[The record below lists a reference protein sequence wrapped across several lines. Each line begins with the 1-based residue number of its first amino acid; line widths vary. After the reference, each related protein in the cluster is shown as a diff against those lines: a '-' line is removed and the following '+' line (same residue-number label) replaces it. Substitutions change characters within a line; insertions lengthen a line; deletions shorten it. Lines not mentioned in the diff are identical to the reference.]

1 MKKILIL
8 AAALLTLVACHRD
21 PHFIS
26 DKDYRNEVHA
36 DFEARMADFPML
48 QVQLDTLSRM
58 EREAMEFL
66 YAYMPLS
73 DLADYEPSFYLQQ
86 VRYAFKAREEMPW
99 GKAVPEDVFRH
110 FVLVYRVNNENLDTA
125 RMVFYRE
132 LKERVKGM
140 TIEEAALEVNHWC
153 HEHVAYRASDSR
165 TSAPLATMRTSLG
178 RCGEESTFTV
188 TALRAVGIPARQCYT
203 PRWAHCDDNH
213 AWVEVWVGNTTEG
226 SEPRNKKYGKWNT
239 TEGSE
244 PCNKKCCGEWKFLG
258 ACEPDPRLNMGWFS
272 VPSTRCMMVH
282 TKAFGKYKGDE
293 EVVKRTGLYSELNL
307 LSHYA
312 PTRRVIVTVQDEN
325 GFPVKAQVKFKLYNY
340 AEYYTLADMATDV
353 NGKASLTT
361 GLGDL
366 LIWASDGDR
375 YAFEKIDVRQDST
388 LMLILGTRTSSSAK
402 TTQLEKQDVRQDST
416 MTIVLNSQSE
426 RKEQKEGS
434 DNSFGSDCEKIVL
447 FEMVPPV
454 AGEPKVVATEEE
466 TAANAKRLAYEDS
479 LRNAYTATFP
489 TKEYLQQLEG
499 LQYID
504 QVRLWELIH
513 KSEGNYQT
521 IIDFIAKHGWHEEEF
536 DDVYDYLKS
545 FSDKDLRDITSEVL
559 ESHFSYYDWVNGEP
573 YSRDMY
579 KKGILPA
586 RISNEMVRPY
596 REELSC
602 FKGMT
607 AEEIR
612 QWTLD
617 SVVVDDSS
625 NYYNCPIS
633 PVGVYKLRRADS
645 HSRDI
650 FFVAACRAAGIPA
663 YLDNATNTIY
673 AADGSK
679 TVFRKVDFDDDNN
692 AVDVNKK
699 QAKLTLT
706 YHGKEPAKPVY
717 WPHFTLAKLE
727 NGDLRTFDF
736 EDDPRM
742 ASFPATIEL
751 EPGTYCL
758 STGNRYPDGAVR
770 SRLEFFEVKSGEKV
784 TKDIVILPLGPR
796 TSSSANIDPNL
807 ELFDGIALWDYAGDA
822 GMLYINLGDYS
833 EPSKH
838 LIVELKGLQKE
849 MKAWGGMTFMVGP
862 TTIGMPSWG
871 LVNTDFAYQ
880 KGLLEQ
886 RICEATKCGTNIQYP
901 LVALIDKEGYIRYHS
916 TGYKIGVIE
925 QVLKAWERG
934 RPRPQNR

>member
-1 MKKILIL
+1 MKKIIL
-8 AAALLTLVACHRD
+8 AVAAVVLLAACGRD
-21 PHFIS
+21 PHFIT
-26 DKDYRNEVHA
+26 DRDYRNTVHA
-36 DFEARMADFPML
+36 DFEARMAQFPML
-48 QVQLDTLSRM
+48 GVQLDTLSRA

-73 DLADYEPSFYLQQ
+73 DLADYEPAFYLDQ
-86 VRYAFKAREEMPW
+86 VRYAFRAREEMPW
-99 GKAVPEDVFRH
+99 GKDAPEDVFRH

-132 LKERVKGM
+132 LKDRVKGM

-165 TSAPLATMRTSLG
+165 TSSPLATMRTSLG

-188 TALRAVGIPARQCYT
+188 TAMRAVGIPARQCYT

-213 AWVEVWVGNTTEG
+213 AWVEVYVN
-226 SEPRNKKYGKWNT
+226 
-239 TEGSE
+239 
-244 PCNKKCCGEWKFLG
+244 GEWKFLG

-282 TKAFGKYKGDE
+282 SKAFGKYKGDE
-293 EVVKRTGLYSELNL
+293 EVVKRTSLYSELNL

-312 PTRRVIVTVQDEN
+312 PTRRVTVTVQDEE
-325 GFPVKAQVKFKLYNY
+325 GKPLPGAKVKFKLYNY
-340 AEYYTLADMATDV
+340 AEYYTLSTQTTDAE
-353 NGKASLTT
+353 GKASLTT

-366 LIWASDGDR
+366 LIWVTDGDSYR
-375 YAFEKIDVRQDST
+375 FIKMDVRKDSVAT
-388 LMLILGTRTSSSAK
+388 VKI
-402 TTQLEKQDVRQDST
+402 EKDVIVRQYREGQGC
-416 MTIVLNSQSE
+416 IVE
-426 RKEQKEGS
+426 E
-434 DNSFGSDCEKIVL
+434 DDWV

-466 TAANAKRLAYEDS
+466 TAANARRLAYEDS
-479 LRNAYTATFP
+479 VRNAYTATFP
-489 TKEYLQQLEG
+489 TRGKINWHYDDCAWDF
-499 LQYID
+499 I
-504 QVRLWELIH
+504 R
-513 KSEGNYQT
+513 KSEGNYKEIMKFLNMHFPFEDEGPDCWPYEPT
-521 IIDFIAKHGWHEEEF
+521 HL
-536 DDVYDYLKS
+536 YNYLGT
-545 FSDKDLRDITSEVL
+545 FSDKDLRDITCDVLAAHWSEC
-559 ESHFSYYDWVNGEP
+559 VNGEVCV
-573 YSRDMY
+573 
-579 KKGILPA
+579 KGLMPA

-596 REELSC
+596 REELAC

-607 AEEIR
+607 ADSIR
-612 QWTLD
+612 RWVVD
-617 SVVVDDSS
+617 NIVVDDTS

-650 FFVAACRAAGIPA
+650 FFVAACRAAGVPA
-663 YLDNATNTIY
+663 YLDNATNIIY
-673 AADGSK
+673 CWDGTDWKKSDWSDESDK
-679 TVFRKVDFDDDNN
+679 SEKSDN
-692 AVDVNKK
+692 AI
-699 QAKLTLT
+699 LTLT

-770 SRLEFFEVKSGEKV
+770 SRLEFFEVKAGEKV
-784 TKDIVILPLGPR
+784 TKEIVILPLLAR
-796 TSSSANIDPNL
+796 TDELAMLDKNL
-807 ELFDGIALWDYAGDA
+807 ELFDGIELWDYAGNE
-822 GMLYINLGDYS
+822 GMLYVNLGEYS

-838 LIVELKGLQKE
+838 LVVELRQLQKE
-849 MKAWGGMTFMVGP
+849 MKQWGGMTLMVGP
-862 TTIGMPSWG
+862 ATIGMPQWG

-886 RICEATKCGTNIQYP
+886 RICEAAKLGKVEYP
-901 LVALIDKEGYIRYHS
+901 LVALIDKDGHILYHS

-925 QVLKAWERG
+925 QVLKAVK
-934 RPRPQNR
+934 

>member
-1 MKKILIL
+1 MKKIIPLLMGLVLL
-8 AAALLTLVACHRD
+8 ASCHRD
-21 PHFIS
+21 PHFIT
-26 DKDYRNEVHA
+26 DKDYRAEVHE
-36 DFEARMADFPML
+36 DFEGRMAEFPML
-48 QVQLDTLSRM
+48 DVRLDTLSAM

-86 VRYAFKAREEMPW
+86 VRYAFKVREEMPW
-99 GKAVPEDVFRH
+99 GKTIPEDVFRH

-132 LKERVKGM
+132 LKDRVQGM

-188 TALRAVGIPARQCYT
+188 TAMRAVGIPARQCYT

-213 AWVEVWVGNTTEG
+213 AWVEVYVD
-226 SEPRNKKYGKWNT
+226 
-239 TEGSE
+239 
-244 PCNKKCCGEWKFLG
+244 GEWKFLG

-293 EVVKRTGLYSELNL
+293 EVVKRTGMYSELNL

-312 PTRRVIVTVQDEN
+312 PTRRVTITVQDES
-325 GFPVKAQVKFKLYNY
+325 GAPLGGAQVKFKLYNY
-340 AEYYTLADMATDV
+340 AEYYTLATMTTDA
-353 NGKASLTT
+353 NGQASLTT

-366 LIWASDGDR
+366 LIWVTDGDTYR
-375 YAFEKIDVRQDST
+375 FRKLDVRKDSVAT
-388 LMLILGTRTSSSAK
+388 MT
-402 TTQLEKQDVRQDST
+402 LEKDVIVRQYRED
-416 MTIVLNSQSE
+416 MGCIHDADDWV
-426 RKEQKEGS
+426 
-434 DNSFGSDCEKIVL
+434 

-466 TAANAKRLAYEDS
+466 TAANARRLAYEDS

-489 TKEYLQQLEG
+489 TRGKINWHYDDCAWDF
-499 LQYID
+499 I
-504 QVRLWELIH
+504 R
-513 KSEGNYQT
+513 KSEGNYKEIMKFLNMHFPFEDEGPDCWPYEPT
-521 IIDFIAKHGWHEEEF
+521 HL
-536 DDVYDYLKS
+536 YNYLGT
-545 FSDKDLRDITSEVL
+545 FSDKDLRDITCDVLAAHWSEC
-559 ESHFSYYDWVNGEP
+559 VNGEVCV
-573 YSRDMY
+573 
-579 KKGILPA
+579 KGLMPA

-596 REELSC
+596 REELAC

-607 AEEIR
+607 AEEIM
-612 QWTLD
+612 QWVMD
-617 SVVVDDSS
+617 SITIDDSS

-633 PVGVYKLRRADS
+633 PVGVYKLRRADR

-650 FFVAACRAAGIPA
+650 FFVAACRAAGVPA
-663 YLDNATNTIY
+663 YLDNATNILHTWNGKSWQTTSFFSMTSSSSS
-673 AADGSK
+673 A
-679 TVFRKVDFDDDNN
+679 R
-692 AVDVNKK
+692 
-699 QAKLTLT
+699 LTLT

-770 SRLEFFEVKSGEKV
+770 SRMEFFEVKSGEKV
-784 TKDIVILPLGPR
+784 TKEIVILPLLAHTDELG
-796 TSSSANIDPNL
+796 ALDKNL
-807 ELFDGIALWDYAGDA
+807 ELFDGIELWDYAGDA
-822 GMLYINLGDYS
+822 GMLYVNLGDYS

-838 LIVELKGLQKE
+838 LVVELKQLQKE

-862 TTIGMPSWG
+862 AKLNMTEWH
-871 LVNTDFAYQ
+871 LVNTDITYN

-886 RICEATKCGTNIQYP
+886 RILEATKSGANIQYP
-901 LVALIDKEGYIRYHS
+901 LVALIDKDGQIRYHS

-925 QVLKAWERG
+925 QVLKAAK
-934 RPRPQNR
+934 

>member
-1 MKKILIL
+1 MKKILL
-8 AAALLTLVACHRD
+8 VVAAVLMFVSCQRD
-21 PHFIS
+21 PHFIT
-26 DKDYRNEVHA
+26 DKDYRAEVHN
-36 DFEARMADFPML
+36 DFEVRNSEFRML
-48 QVQLDTLSRM
+48 NLRLDTLCRA

-99 GKAVPEDVFRH
+99 GKDVPEDVFRH

-132 LKERVKGM
+132 LKERVKDM
-140 TIEEAALEVNHWC
+140 TMEEAALEVNHWC

-165 TSAPLATMRTSLG
+165 TSAPLATMKTSLG
-178 RCGEESTFTV
+178 RCGEESTFAV

-213 AWVEVWVGNTTEG
+213 AWVEVYVD
-226 SEPRNKKYGKWNT
+226 
-239 TEGSE
+239 
-244 PCNKKCCGEWKFLG
+244 GEWKFLG

-312 PTRRVIVTVQDEN
+312 PTRRVTVTVVDANDQPME
-325 GFPVKAQVKFKLYNY
+325 GAHVKFKLYNY
-340 AEYYTLADMATDV
+340 AEYYPLADMTTDKA
-353 NGKASLTT
+353 GKASLTT

-366 LIWASDGDR
+366 MIWATDGETYIFR
-375 YAFEKIDVRQDST
+375 KIDVRKDSVAT
-388 LMLILGTRTSSSAK
+388 VK
-402 TTQLEKQDVRQDST
+402 LEKGVIRRQYREDWISCF
-416 MTIVLNSQSE
+416 E
-426 RKEQKEGS
+426 PE
-434 DNSFGSDCEKIVL
+434 DWW
-447 FEMVPPV
+447 FEMVPPA

-489 TKEYLQQLEG
+489 TKENYKQLMKSNPNLTDE
-499 LQYID
+499 QA
-504 QVRLWELIH
+504 WEIIH
-513 KSEGNYQT
+513 KSEGNYAE
-521 IIDFIAKHGWHEEEF
+521 IINFLNNHSDSVILWKFPEVHGIDGRLVEKASYHPMR
-536 DDVYDYLKS
+536 YDYLLTY
-545 FSDKDLRDITSEVL
+545 SDKDMRDITAEVL
-559 ESHFSYYDWVNGEP
+559 DAHFVGGPWWSTHKKSDI
-573 YSRDMY
+573 
-579 KKGILPA
+579 KGILPA

-602 FKGMT
+602 FKGKS

-612 QWTLD
+612 RWVMD
-617 SVVVDDSS
+617 SITIDDSS

-650 FFVAACRAAGIPA
+650 FFVAACRAAEVPA
-663 YLDNATNTIY
+663 YLDNATNRIY
-673 AADGSK
+673 VWENASWVAKDFKGLNGSK
-679 TVFRKVDFDDDNN
+679 DLK
-692 AVDVNKK
+692 A
-699 QAKLTLT
+699 AKLTLT

-717 WPHFTLAKLE
+717 WTHFTLAKME

-736 EDDPRM
+736 EDDARM
-742 ASFPATIEL
+742 ANFPTTIEL

-784 TKDIVILPLGPR
+784 TKEIVILPLEAKE
-796 TSSSANIDPNL
+796 SNSLNVDKSL
-807 ELFDGIALWDYAGDA
+807 ELFDGIELWDYAGDA
-822 GMLYINLGDYS
+822 GMLYVNLGDYS

-838 LIVELKGLQKE
+838 LVVELKQHQKE
-849 MKAWGGMTFMVGP
+849 MKQWGGMTFMVGP
-862 TTIGMPSWG
+862 SKLNMTDWH
-871 LVNTDFAYQ
+871 LVNTDIAYN
-880 KGLLEQ
+880 KGVLEQ
-886 RICEATKCGTNIQYP
+886 HILKAVHGRGQYP
-901 LVALIDKEGYIRYHS
+901 IVALINKNGHILYYSE
-916 TGYKIGVIE
+916 GYKIGVIE
-925 QVLKAWERG
+925 QVLKAAK
-934 RPRPQNR
+934 

>member
-1 MKKILIL
+1 MKRLFLMAVTAMLLL
-8 AAALLTLVACHRD
+8 ASCQRGQ
-21 PHFIS
+21 HFIT
-26 DKDYRNEVHA
+26 DRAYRSEVHA
-36 DFEARMADFPML
+36 DFEARMAEFPIL
-48 QVQLDTLSRM
+48 EVQLDTLCRA

-73 DLADYEPSFYLQQ
+73 DLADYTPQFFLQQ
-86 VRYAFKAREEMPW
+86 VRYAFKARAEMPW
-99 GKAVPEDVFRH
+99 GKDVSEDVFRH

-125 RMVFYRE
+125 RMVMFRE
-132 LKERVKGM
+132 LKERVQGM

-178 RCGEESTFTV
+178 RCGEESTFAV

-213 AWVEVWVGNTTEG
+213 AWVEVWIGG
-226 SEPRNKKYGKWNT
+226 T

-244 PCNKKCCGEWKFLG
+244 PCDKDCRGEWKFLG

-293 EVVKRTGLYSELNL
+293 EVVRRTDLFSELNL

-312 PTRRVIVTVQDEN
+312 PTRRVTVTVIDEN
-325 GFPVKAQVKFKLYNY
+325 DQPMEGAQVKFKLYNY
-340 AEYYTLADMATDV
+340 AEYYTLSTQTTDAE
-353 NGKASLTT
+353 GKASLTT

-366 LIWASDGDR
+366 LIWATDGEH
-375 YAFEKIDVRQDST
+375 YAFEKLDVRQDST
-388 LMLILGTRTSSSAK
+388 LTLTIPSTLNPQLSIL
-402 TTQLEKQDVRQDST
+402 
-416 MTIVLNSQSE
+416 N
-426 RKEQKEGS
+426 
-434 DNSFGSDCEKIVL
+434 

-454 AGEPKVVATEEE
+454 AGEPKGTATDEE
-466 TAANAKRLAYEDS
+466 TAANARRLAYEDS

-489 TKEYLQQLEG
+489 TYEQWWEMSDYPVSVHPDVAPDKA
-499 LQYID
+499 
-504 QVRLWELIH
+504 WELVK
-513 KSEGNYQT
+513 KSEGNWREIT
-521 IIDFIAKHGWHEEEF
+521 AFIDTCG
-536 DDVYDYLKS
+536 DYRREYYEYMS
-545 FSDKDLRDITSEVL
+545 SYSDKDMRDITAATL
-559 ESHFSYYDWVNGEP
+559 EAHWTEP
-573 YSRDMY
+573 GTY
-579 KKGILPA
+579 KHINLSTYQRGIMPA

-596 REELSC
+596 REELAC

-617 SVVVDDSS
+617 SIAVDDSS
-625 NYYNCPIS
+625 NYYNCPVS

-650 FFVAACRAAGIPA
+650 FFVAACRAAGVPA

-673 AADGSK
+673 CWEGSAWQ
-679 TVFRKVDFDDDNN
+679 NN
-692 AVDVNKK
+692 SFNIETSSTNITSYSN
-699 QAKLTLT
+699 LTLT
-706 YHGKEPAKPVY
+706 YRGKEPAKPVY

-727 NGDLRTFDF
+727 HGDLRTFDF
-736 EDDPRM
+736 ENDPRM
-742 ASFPATIEL
+742 ASFPTTISL

-770 SRLEFFEVKSGEKV
+770 SRLEFFEVKAGERVSKE
-784 TKDIVILPLGPR
+784 IVILPLLAR
-796 TSSSANIDPNL
+796 TDELAVLDKNL
-807 ELFDGIALWDYAGDA
+807 ELFDGIELWDYAGDA
-822 GMLYINLGDYS
+822 GMLYVNLGEYS

-838 LIVELKGLQKE
+838 LIVEMRQLQKE
-849 MKAWGGMTFMVGP
+849 MKQWGGMTFMVGP
-862 TTIGMPSWG
+862 ATIGMPSWG
-871 LVNTDFAYQ
+871 LANTDFAYR

-886 RICEATKCGTNIQYP
+886 RIVEATKIDNVEYP
-901 LVALIDKEGYIRYHS
+901 LVALIDKDGRILYHS
-916 TGYKIGVIE
+916 TGYKIGVVE
-925 QVLKAWERG
+925 QVLKAAR
-934 RPRPQNR
+934 R

>member
-1 MKKILIL
+1 MKKILLL
-8 AAALLTLVACHRD
+8 AAVVLTLAACHRE
-21 PHFIS
+21 PHFIT
-26 DKDYRNEVHA
+26 DKDYRNEVHK
-36 DFEARMADFPML
+36 DFEMRNEELGMRNL
-48 QVQLDTLSRM
+48 CLDTLSCM

-86 VRYAFKAREEMPW
+86 VRYAFKAREEMAW
-99 GKAVPEDVFRH
+99 GKDIPEDVFRH

-132 LKERVKGM
+132 LKERVQGM
-140 TIEEAALEVNHWC
+140 TMEEAALEVNHWC

-165 TSAPLATMRTSLG
+165 TSAPLATMKTSLG

-213 AWVEVWVGNTTEG
+213 AWVEVFVD
-226 SEPRNKKYGKWNT
+226 
-239 TEGSE
+239 
-244 PCNKKCCGEWKFLG
+244 GEWKFLG

-293 EVVKRTGLYSELNL
+293 EVVKRTSLYSELNL

-312 PTRRVIVTVQDEN
+312 PTRRVTVTAVDEN
-325 GFPVKAQVKFKLYNY
+325 DQPMEGAQVKFKLYNY
-340 AEYYTLADMATDV
+340 AEYYTLADVTTDKE
-353 NGKASLTT
+353 GKASLTT

-366 LIWASDGDR
+366 LIWASDGER
-375 YAFEKIDVRQDST
+375 FTFEKLDVRQDST
-388 LMLILGTRTSSSAK
+388 LTLALTHSSVSLTAATSPNLGEELDGRGSNSPSK
-402 TTQLEKQDVRQDST
+402 LEGVA
-416 MTIVLNSQSE
+416 
-426 RKEQKEGS
+426 EGRGRVF
-434 DNSFGSDCEKIVL
+434 NL
-447 FEMVPPV
+447 EMVPPV
-454 AGEPKVVATEEE
+454 AGNPKVVATEEE

-489 TKEYLQQLEG
+489 TKENFKQLMKPNSNLTDE
-499 LQYID
+499 QA
-504 QVRLWELIH
+504 WEIIH
-513 KSEGNYQT
+513 KSEGNYAE
-521 IIDFIAKHGWHEEEF
+521 IIKFLDNHTEENSAIAGETEATCISCSDGFIISWNAF
-536 DDVYDYLKS
+536 YDYLCS
-545 FSDKDLRDITSEVL
+545 FSDKDLRDITAEVL
-559 ESHFSYYDWVNGEP
+559 EAHWVVPPMHPMANEYGP
-573 YSRDMY
+573 YR
-579 KKGILPA
+579 KGGLPA

-596 REELSC
+596 REELAC

-612 QWTLD
+612 QWVMD
-617 SVVVDDSS
+617 SITIDDSS

-650 FFVAACRAAGIPA
+650 FFVAACRAAGVPA
-663 YLDNATNTIY
+663 YLDNATNILYTW
-673 AADGSK
+673 
-679 TVFRKVDFDDDNN
+679 DNSGWHITSFSSMTSSTSS
-692 AVDVNKK
+692 AR
-699 QAKLTLT
+699 LTLT
-706 YHGKEPAKPVY
+706 YGGKEPAKPIY

-742 ASFPATIEL
+742 KWKVESGKWKTDKITL

-770 SRLEFFEVKSGEKV
+770 SRMEFFEVKADEKI
-784 TKDIVILPLGPR
+784 TKEIVILPLLAR
-796 TSSSANIDPNL
+796 TDELGVLDKNL
-807 ELFDGIALWDYAGDA
+807 ELFDGVELWDYAGNS

-838 LIVELKGLQKE
+838 LVVELKQLQKE

-862 TTIGMPSWG
+862 AKLNMTDWQ
-871 LVNTDFAYQ
+871 LVNTDIAYN
-880 KGLLEQ
+880 KGILEQ
-886 RICEATKCGTNIQYP
+886 RILEAVKSGAHVQYP
-901 LVALIDKEGYIRYHS
+901 LVALIDKDGHIRYHS

-925 QVLKAWERG
+925 QVLKAAEKDVKK
-934 RPRPQNR
+934 

>member
-1 MKKILIL
+1 MRKILIL
-8 AAALLTLVACHRD
+8 CTAVLVLAACHCD
-21 PHFIS
+21 PHFIT
-26 DKDYRNEVHA
+26 DKDYRNEVHQ
-36 DFEARMADFPML
+36 DFESRMADFPML
-48 QVQLDTLSRM
+48 QVQLDTLCRA

-73 DLADYEPSFYLQQ
+73 DLADYEPQFYLQQ
-86 VRYAFKAREEMPW
+86 VRYAFKARQEMPW

-132 LKERVKGM
+132 LHDRVKDM

-165 TSAPLATMRTSLG
+165 TSAPLATMKTSLG
-178 RCGEESTFTV
+178 RCGEESTFAV

-213 AWVEVWVGNTTEG
+213 AWVEVFVD
-226 SEPRNKKYGKWNT
+226 
-239 TEGSE
+239 
-244 PCNKKCCGEWKFLG
+244 GEWKFLG
-258 ACEPDPRLNMGWFS
+258 ACEPDPHLNMGWFS

-293 EVVKRTGLYSELNL
+293 EVVRRTNLFSELNL

-312 PTRRVIVTVQDEN
+312 PTRHVTVTVHDES
-325 GFPVKAQVKFKLYNY
+325 GAPLIGAQVKFKLYNY
-340 AEYYTLADMATDV
+340 AEYYTLSTQTTDHE
-353 NGKASLTT
+353 GKASLTT

-366 LIWASDGDR
+366 LIWATDGDR

-388 LMLILGTRTSSSAK
+388 LTLTIHNDFNF
-402 TTQLEKQDVRQDST
+402 QPST
-416 MTIVLNSQSE
+416 FN
-426 RKEQKEGS
+426 
-434 DNSFGSDCEKIVL
+434 
-447 FEMVPPV
+447 FEIVPPV

-489 TKEYLQQLEG
+489 TKDYFQKIDGIQYFNKEQQE
-499 LQYID
+499 Q
-504 QVRLWELIH
+504 LWELVH
-513 KSEGNYQT
+513 RSEGNYEV
-521 IIDFIAKHGWHEEEF
+521 ILNFILTHGWHEEQF
-536 DDVYDYLKS
+536 GSVYDYLTS
-545 FSDKDLRDITSEVL
+545 FSDKDLRDITSDVL
-559 ESHFSYYDWVNGEP
+559 ETHYTTYDWDWIEKQDSPITIATGT
-573 YSRDMY
+573 YY
-579 KKGILPA
+579 KGLMPA

-596 REELSC
+596 RKELAY

-612 QWTLD
+612 QWVMD
-617 SVVVDDSS
+617 SIVIDDSS
-625 NYYNCPIS
+625 NYFGCPIS
-633 PVGVYKLRRADS
+633 PVGVYKLRRADN

-663 YLDNATNTIY
+663 YLDNATNIIHYSGDGKVWRTIGF
-673 AADGSK
+673 AEKADDGL
-679 TVFRKVDFDDDNN
+679 TNVAF
-692 AVDVNKK
+692 
-699 QAKLTLT
+699 LTLT

-751 EPGTYCL
+751 EPGIYCL

-770 SRLEFFEVKSGEKV
+770 SRMEFFEVKPSEKV
-784 TKDIVILPLGPR
+784 EKEIIILPLRVR
-796 TSSSANIDPNL
+796 TDEMAVLDKNL
-807 ELFDGIALWDYAGDA
+807 ELFDGIELWDYAGDA

-838 LIVELKGLQKE
+838 LIVELKKLQNE
-849 MKAWGGMTFMVGP
+849 MKQWGGMTFMVGP
-862 TTIGMPSWG
+862 AAVGMPSWG
-871 LVNTDFAYQ
+871 LVNTDYAYR

-886 RICEATKCGTNIQYP
+886 RVLEATHGKGHYP
-901 LVALIDKEGYIRYHS
+901 IVALIGRNGHILYYSE
-916 TGYKIGVIE
+916 GYKIGVIE
-925 QVLKAWERG
+925 QVLKATK
-934 RPRPQNR
+934 

>member
-1 MKKILIL
+1 MKRIVLL
-8 AAALLTLVACHRD
+8 AISVLMLASCQRD
-21 PHFIS
+21 PHFIT
-26 DKDYRNEVHA
+26 DKKYRAEVHV
-36 DFEARMADFPML
+36 DFETRMAEFPML
-48 QVQLDTLSRM
+48 QLQFDTLSAM

-73 DLADYEPSFYLQQ
+73 DLADYEPEFYLQQ
-86 VRYAFKAREEMPW
+86 VRYAFKAREEMAW
-99 GKAVPEDVFRH
+99 GKDIPEDVFRH

-178 RCGEESTFTV
+178 RCGEESTFAV

-226 SEPRNKKYGKWNT
+226 SEP
-239 TEGSE
+239 
-244 PCNKKCCGEWKFLG
+244 CNKKCCNGEWKFLG
-258 ACEPDPRLNMGWFS
+258 ACEPDPKLNMGWFS

-293 EVVKRTGLYSELNL
+293 EVVKRTSMFSELNL

-312 PTRRVIVTVQDEN
+312 PTRRVTVTVIDGN
-325 GFPVKAQVKFKLYNY
+325 ADPVEGAQVKFKLYNY
-340 AEYYTLADMATDV
+340 AEYYTLATVTTDV
-353 NGKASLTT
+353 EGKASLTT

-366 LIWASDGDR
+366 LIWATMGQTADGETLF
-375 YAFEKIDVRQDST
+375 AFEKINVRQDTT
-388 LMLILGTRTSSSAK
+388 LTLRTDYAFNLKYDQS
-402 TTQLEKQDVRQDST
+402 VR
-416 MTIVLNSQSE
+416 V
-426 RKEQKEGS
+426 
-434 DNSFGSDCEKIVL
+434 
-447 FEMVPPV
+447 FEMLPPV
-454 AGEPKVVATEEE
+454 AGDPQVMATDEE
-466 TAANAKRLAYEDS
+466 TAANAQRLAYEDS

-489 TKEYLQQLEG
+489 TRDGINWRYDDCAWDF
-499 LQYID
+499 I
-504 QVRLWELIH
+504 R
-513 KSEGNYQT
+513 KSEGNYKEIMKFLNMHFQFE
-521 IIDFIAKHGWHEEEF
+521 DEG
-536 DDVYDYLKS
+536 DDCRPYEPTHLYNYLGT
-545 FSDKDLRDITSEVL
+545 FSDKDLRDITCDVLAAHWSEC
-559 ESHFSYYDWVNGEP
+559 VNGEVCV
-573 YSRDMY
+573 
-579 KKGILPA
+579 KGLMPA

-596 REELSC
+596 REELAC

-612 QWTLD
+612 RWVMD
-617 SVVVDDSS
+617 SITIDDSS

-650 FFVAACRAAGIPA
+650 FFVAACRAAEVPA

-673 AADGSK
+673 CLTPAPSPKKRGEWKAIS
-679 TVFRKVDFDDDNN
+679 FDTPRLTGEGQG
-692 AVDVNKK
+692 VRPT
-699 QAKLTLT
+699 LTLT
-706 YHGKEPAKPVY
+706 YRGKNPAKPVY

-736 EDDPRM
+736 EDDARM
-742 ASFPATIEL
+742 AKFPATIEL
-751 EPGTYCL
+751 EPGIYCL

-770 SRLEFFEVKSGEKV
+770 SRMEFFEIEPDEKV
-784 TKDIVILPLGPR
+784 TKEIIILPLVDNKT
-796 TSSSANIDPNL
+796 TSLQVNKNI
-807 ELFDGIALWDYAGDA
+807 ELFDGIELWDYAGES
-822 GMLYINLGDYS
+822 GMLYINLGNYS

-838 LIVELKGLQKE
+838 LIVELRQQQKE

-862 TTIGMPSWG
+862 ANIGMPSWG

-886 RICEATKCGTNIQYP
+886 RICEAAKLNKVEYP
-901 LVALIDKEGYIRYHS
+901 LVALIDKDGHILYHS

-925 QVLKAWERG
+925 QILKAAR
-934 RPRPQNR
+934 Q

>member
-1 MKKILIL
+1 MKKVLIL
-8 AAALLTLVACHRD
+8 CAAVLTLAACHRD
-21 PHFIS
+21 PHFIT
-26 DKDYRNEVHA
+26 DKNYRNEVQQ
-36 DFEARMADFPML
+36 DFEARMAEFPML
-48 QVQLDTLSRM
+48 QVQLDTLSRA

-73 DLADYEPSFYLQQ
+73 DLADYEPQFYLQQ

-132 LKERVKGM
+132 LKDRVKGM
-140 TIEEAALEVNHWC
+140 NIEEAALEVNHWC

-178 RCGEESTFTV
+178 RCGEESTFAV

-213 AWVEVWVGNTTEG
+213 AWVEVFVN
-226 SEPRNKKYGKWNT
+226 
-239 TEGSE
+239 
-244 PCNKKCCGEWKFLG
+244 GEWKFLG
-258 ACEPDPRLNMGWFS
+258 ACEPDPRLDMGWFS

-293 EVVKRTGLYSELNL
+293 EVVKRTSLYSELNL

-312 PTRRVIVTVQDEN
+312 PTRKVTVTVQDEN

-340 AEYYTLADMATDV
+340 AEYYTLADMTTDV
-353 NGKASLTT
+353 DGKAMLTT

-366 LIWASDGDR
+366 LIWAVAPVEQPSAAQRASRMEIR
-375 YAFEKIDVRQDST
+375 YAFDKIDVRQDST
-388 LMLILGTRTSSSAK
+388 LTLTIP
-402 TTQLEKQDVRQDST
+402 ST
-416 MTIVLNSQSE
+416 LNSQLPIL
-426 RKEQKEGS
+426 
-434 DNSFGSDCEKIVL
+434 DY
-447 FEMVPPV
+447 EMVPPAV
-454 AGEPKVVATEEE
+454 GEPKVTATDEE

-489 TKEYLQQLEG
+489 TKDNYKSYLPKDWLWHQALFS
-499 LQYID
+499 D
-504 QVRLWELIH
+504 AQVWEIVQ
-513 KSEGNYQT
+513 KSEGNYAEIYKYFGHWPAQYRSGEH
-521 IIDFIAKHGWHEEEF
+521 I
-536 DDVYDYLKS
+536 YDYLKS
-545 FSDKDLRDITSEVL
+545 YSDKDLRDITAEVL
-559 ESHFSYYDWVNGEP
+559 KAHETDFDWMNHANGTCTDRPYTYDV
-573 YSRDMY
+573 Y
-579 KKGILPA
+579 KRGIMPA

-596 REELSC
+596 REELAC

-612 QWTLD
+612 RWVMD

-633 PVGVYKLRRADS
+633 PVGVYKLRRADR

-663 YLDNATNTIY
+663 YLDNATNIIHYSGDGKVWRTIGF
-673 AADGSK
+673 AEKADDGLPN
-679 TVFRKVDFDDDNN
+679 V
-692 AVDVNKK
+692 AI
-699 QAKLTLT
+699 LTLT

-727 NGDLRTFDF
+727 NGDLRIFDF
-736 EDDPRM
+736 EDDARM
-742 ASFPATIEL
+742 ESFPATIEL
-751 EPGTYCL
+751 EPGVYCL

-770 SRLEFFEVKSGEKV
+770 SRLEFFEVKFGEKM
-784 TKDIVILPLGPR
+784 TKEIVILPLLAR
-796 TSSSANIDPNL
+796 TDELGMVDKNL
-807 ELFDGIALWDYAGDA
+807 ELFDGVELWDYAGDA
-822 GMLYINLGDYS
+822 GMLYVNLGDYS

-838 LIVELKGLQKE
+838 LIVELKQHQKE
-849 MKAWGGMTFMVGP
+849 MKQWGGMTFMVGP
-862 TTIGMPSWG
+862 ANIGMPSWG
-871 LVNTDFAYQ
+871 LVNTDFAYK
-880 KGLLEQ
+880 KGQLEQ
-886 RICEATKCGTNIQYP
+886 RIHEAVRGNGHYP
-901 LVALIDKEGYIRYHS
+901 IVALINKDGHILYHS
-916 TGYKIGVIE
+916 EGYKIGVIE
-925 QVLKAWERG
+925 QVLKAAK
-934 RPRPQNR
+934 

>member
-1 MKKILIL
+1 MRKILFSL
-8 AAALLTLVACHRD
+8 FAALLFVACGSQENTMEE
-21 PHFIS
+21 HFIT
-26 DKDYRNEVHA
+26 DEAYRNEVHK
-36 DFEARMADFPML
+36 DFELRNSEFGML
-48 QVQLDTLSRM
+48 NLRFDTLSIV

-99 GKAVPEDVFRH
+99 GKDVPEDVFRH

-132 LKERVKGM
+132 LKDRVKDM
-140 TIEEAALEVNHWC
+140 TMEEAALEVNHWC

-165 TSAPLATMRTSLG
+165 TSAPLATMKTSLG

-213 AWVEVWVGNTTEG
+213 AWVEVCIN
-226 SEPRNKKYGKWNT
+226 
-239 TEGSE
+239 
-244 PCNKKCCGEWKFLG
+244 GEWKFLG

-312 PTRRVIVTVQDEN
+312 PTRRVTITVKDES
-325 GFPVKAQVKFKLYNY
+325 GKPLQGAEVKFKLYNY
-340 AEYYTLADMATDV
+340 AEYYTLATMTTDAQ
-353 NGKASLTT
+353 GHASLTT

-366 LIWASDGDR
+366 LIWATDGDR
-375 YAFEKIDVRQDST
+375 YTFEKLDVRQDST
-388 LMLILGTRTSSSAK
+388 LTL
-402 TTQLEKQDVRQDST
+402 
-416 MTIVLNSQSE
+416 TIPSILNSQFSIL
-426 RKEQKEGS
+426 
-434 DNSFGSDCEKIVL
+434 N
-447 FEMVPPV
+447 FEMVPPA
-454 AGEPKVVATEEE
+454 AGNPKVVATEEE

-489 TKEYLQQLEG
+489 TKENYKQFMKPNPNLTDEQA
-499 LQYID
+499 
-504 QVRLWELIH
+504 WEIIH
-513 KSEGNYQT
+513 KSEGNYAE
-521 IIDFIAKHGWHEEEF
+521 IIKFLDNHPEENSAVAGETEATCISCSGGFIISWNVF
-536 DDVYDYLKS
+536 YDYLHS
-545 FSDKDLRDITSEVL
+545 FSDKDLRDITAEVL
-559 ESHFSYYDWVNGEP
+559 EAHWAVPPMHPMANGYGP
-573 YSRDMY
+573 YR
-579 KKGILPA
+579 KGGLPA

-596 REELSC
+596 REELAC

-612 QWTLD
+612 QWVQD
-617 SVVVDDSS
+617 SIAIDDSS

-650 FFVAACRAAGIPA
+650 FFVAACRAAGVPA

-673 AADGSK
+673 IW
-679 TVFRKVDFDDDNN
+679 NN
-692 AVDVNKK
+692 KEWKITSFSSMTSATRTTSN
-699 QAKLTLT
+699 ARLTLT
-706 YHGKEPAKPVY
+706 YRGKEPAKPVY

-736 EDDPRM
+736 EDDARM
-742 ASFPATIEL
+742 TRFPATLEL
-751 EPGTYCL
+751 EPGIYCL

-770 SRLEFFEVKSGEKV
+770 SRMEFFEVKAGEKV
-784 TKDIVILPLGPR
+784 TKEIIILPLLAR
-796 TSSSANIDPNL
+796 TDELGILDPHL
-807 ELFDGIALWDYAGDA
+807 KLFEGVELGDYAGKA
-822 GMLYINLGDYS
+822 GMLYVNLGNYS

-838 LIVELKGLQKE
+838 LIVELKQLQKE
-849 MKAWGGMTFMVGP
+849 MKQWGGMTFLVGP
-862 TTIGMPSWG
+862 KSIDMPSWG
-871 LVNTDFAYQ
+871 LVNTDFANR

-886 RICEATKCGTNIQYP
+886 RICEAVKLNKVEYP
-901 LVALIDKEGYIRYHS
+901 LVALIDKNGQILYLS

-925 QVLKAWERG
+925 QVLKAWEHG
-934 RPRPQNR
+934 GPRSQKTTT

>member
-1 MKKILIL
+1 MKKIMLL
-8 AAALLTLVACHRD
+8 AMGVLLLASCGRD
-21 PHFIS
+21 PHFIT
-26 DKDYRNEVHA
+26 DKKYRNEVHS
-36 DFEARMADFPML
+36 DFESRVRNYELGVSF
-48 QVQLDTLSRM
+48 DTLSRA

-99 GKAVPEDVFRH
+99 GKDVPEDVFRH

-132 LKERVKGM
+132 LKDRVGGM
-140 TIEEAALEVNHWC
+140 SMEEAALEVNHWC

-213 AWVEVWVGNTTEG
+213 AWVEVYVD
-226 SEPRNKKYGKWNT
+226 
-239 TEGSE
+239 
-244 PCNKKCCGEWKFLG
+244 GEWKFLG

-312 PTRRVIVTVQDEN
+312 PTRRVTVTVMDES
-325 GFPVKAQVKFKLYNY
+325 GTPFAGAQVKFKLYNY
-340 AEYYTLADMATDV
+340 AEYYTLATMTTDQD
-353 NGKASLTT
+353 GHASLTT

-366 LIWASDGDR
+366 LIWATDGDR
-375 YAFEKIDVRQDST
+375 YAIDKIDVRQDST
-388 LMLILGTRTSSSAK
+388 LTLVLSDKSDLSDRSDILT
-402 TTQLEKQDVRQDST
+402 
-416 MTIVLNSQSE
+416 
-426 RKEQKEGS
+426 
-434 DNSFGSDCEKIVL
+434 
-447 FEMVPPV
+447 FEIVPPA

-466 TAANAKRLAYEDS
+466 TVANAKRLAYEDS

-489 TKEYLQQLEG
+489 TKDTYKQLMKPNPNFTDDEA
-499 LQYID
+499 LEII
-504 QVRLWELIH
+504 R
-513 KSEGNYQT
+513 KSEGNYAE
-521 IIDFIAKHGWHEEEF
+521 IIRFLDNHAEEELTETSEWVCPCM
-536 DDVYDYLKS
+536 DEDGHVLGWSERCSILYNYLRT
-545 FSDKDLRDITSEVL
+545 FSDKDLRDITAKVL
-559 ESHFSYYDWVNGEP
+559 EAHWAVPPMDPFSNEYAP
-573 YSRDMY
+573 YN
-579 KKGILPA
+579 KGIMPA

-607 AEEIR
+607 ADSIR

-617 SVVVDDSS
+617 NIVVDDTS

-633 PVGVYKLRRADS
+633 PVGVYKIRHADA

-650 FFVAACRAAGIPA
+650 FFVAACRAAGVPT
-663 YLDNATNTIY
+663 YLDNATNIIY
-673 AADGSK
+673 CWDGSAWQRSDLSDQSDSPDK
-679 TVFRKVDFDDDNN
+679 SDIAR
-692 AVDVNKK
+692 
-699 QAKLTLT
+699 LTLT
-706 YHGKEPAKPVY
+706 YRGKEPAKPVY

-736 EDDPRM
+736 EDDSRM
-742 ASFPATIEL
+742 AFFPATIEL

-784 TKDIVILPLGPR
+784 TKDIIILPLIER
-796 TSSSANIDPNL
+796 INVSTYQRINTNL
-807 ELFDGIALWDYAGDA
+807 ELFDGIELWDYAGKT
-822 GMLYINLGDYS
+822 GMLYINLGAYS

-838 LIVELKGLQKE
+838 LVVELKGLQKE
-849 MKAWGGMTFMVGP
+849 MKQWGGMTFMVGP
-862 TTIGMPSWG
+862 ANLNMTEWH
-871 LVNTDFAYQ
+871 LANTDIAYN
-880 KGLLEQ
+880 KGILEQ
-886 RICEATKCGTNIQYP
+886 RLCEATKLDKVEYP
-901 LVALIDKEGYIRYHS
+901 LVALIDKDGRILYYS
-916 TGYKIGVIE
+916 TGYKIGVVE
-925 QVLKAWERG
+925 QVLKAAKK
-934 RPRPQNR
+934 

>member
-1 MKKILIL
+1 MKKI
-8 AAALLTLVACHRD
+8 ALLVMGVLLLASCHRD

-26 DKDYRNEVHA
+26 DKGYRAEVHE
-36 DFEARMADFPML
+36 DFESRMAEFPML
-48 QVQLDTLSRM
+48 EVRLDTLCAM

-73 DLADYEPSFYLQQ
+73 DLADYEPQFFLDQ
-86 VRYAFKAREEMPW
+86 VRYAFRAREEMPW
-99 GKAVPEDVFRH
+99 GKEVPEDVFRH

-132 LKERVKGM
+132 LKDRVQGM

-213 AWVEVWVGNTTEG
+213 AWVEVYIPG
-226 SEPRNKKYGKWNT
+226 SESGVKRREKGVSGTIP
-239 TEGSE
+239 S
-244 PCNKKCCGEWKFLG
+244 GEWKFLG

-282 TKAFGKYKGDE
+282 SKAFGKYKGDE
-293 EVVKRTGLYSELNL
+293 EVVKRTSLYSELNL

-312 PTRRVIVTVQDEN
+312 PTRRVTITVQDSTGKPLE
-325 GFPVKAQVKFKLYNY
+325 GAQVKFKLYNY
-340 AEYYTLADMATDV
+340 AEYYTLSTQTADSE
-353 NGKASLTT
+353 GKASLTT

-366 LIWASDGDR
+366 LVWATDGDR
-375 YAFEKIDVRQDST
+375 FAFEKLDVRQDST
-388 LMLILGTRTSSSAK
+388 LTLTIP
-402 TTQLEKQDVRQDST
+402 ST
-416 MTIVLNSQSE
+416 LNYQFSTL
-426 RKEQKEGS
+426 
-434 DNSFGSDCEKIVL
+434 N

-466 TAANAKRLAYEDS
+466 TAANARRLAYEDS

-489 TKEYLQQLEG
+489 TKSDLQQLEG
-499 LQYID
+499 IQYLNKE
-504 QVRLWELIH
+504 QQEQLWELVH
-513 KSEGNYQT
+513 KSEGNYKAILGF
-521 IIDFIAKHGWHEEEF
+521 IIKYGWHEEEF
-536 DDVYDYLKS
+536 GDVYNYLKT
-545 FSDKDLRDITSEVL
+545 FSDKDLRDITEEVL
-559 ESHFSYYDWVNGEP
+559 EAHRTNPEWHYG
-573 YSRDMY
+573 
-579 KKGILPA
+579 KGLLGA

-596 REELSC
+596 RKELAS
-602 FKGMT
+602 FNGMRV
-607 AEEIR
+607 EKIR
-612 QWTLD
+612 RWVMD
-617 SVVVDDSS
+617 SIMVDDSS

-650 FFVAACRAAGIPA
+650 FFVAACRAAVLSA
-663 YLDNATNTIY
+663 YLDNATNTIHCWNLKAWVVPDFKDHKEPKDFQ
-673 AADGSK
+673 AA
-679 TVFRKVDFDDDNN
+679 T
-692 AVDVNKK
+692 
-699 QAKLTLT
+699 LTLT

-717 WPHFTLAKLE
+717 WSHFTLAKLE

-736 EDDPRM
+736 ENDPRM
-742 ASFPATIEL
+742 ASFPATLDL

-770 SRLEFFEVKSGEKV
+770 SRLEFFELKAGEKV
-784 TKDIVILPLGPR
+784 SKEIVILPLTESINVSTYQPI
-796 TSSSANIDPNL
+796 NPDL
-807 ELFDGIALWDYAGDA
+807 ELFDGIELWDYAGDA
-822 GMLYINLGDYS
+822 GMLYINLGEYS

-838 LIVELKGLQKE
+838 LIVELRQLQKE
-849 MKAWGGMTFMVGP
+849 LRQWGGMTFMVGP
-862 TTIGMPSWG
+862 ATIGMPSWG
-871 LVNTDFAYQ
+871 LVNTDFAYR

-886 RICEATKCGTNIQYP
+886 RIVEATRTDNVEYP
-901 LVALIDKEGYIRYHS
+901 LVALIDKNGRILYHS
-916 TGYKIGVIE
+916 MGYKIGVVE
-925 QVLKAWERG
+925 QVLKATK
-934 RPRPQNR
+934 

>member
-1 MKKILIL
+1 MKKILL
-8 AAALLTLVACHRD
+8 AVAAVLMFVSCQRD
-21 PHFIS
+21 PHFIT
-26 DKDYRNEVHA
+26 DKDYRAEVHN
-36 DFEARMADFPML
+36 DFEVRNSEFGML
-48 QVQLDTLSRM
+48 NLRLDTLCRA

-99 GKAVPEDVFRH
+99 GKDIPEDVFRH

-132 LKERVKGM
+132 LKERVKDM
-140 TIEEAALEVNHWC
+140 TMEEAALEVNHWC

-165 TSAPLATMRTSLG
+165 TSAPLATMKTSLG
-178 RCGEESTFTV
+178 RCGEESTFAV

-213 AWVEVWVGNTTEG
+213 AWVEVYVD
-226 SEPRNKKYGKWNT
+226 
-239 TEGSE
+239 
-244 PCNKKCCGEWKFLG
+244 GEWKFLG

-312 PTRRVIVTVQDEN
+312 PTRKVTVTVQDEN

-340 AEYYTLADMATDV
+340 AEYYTLATVATDV

-361 GLGDL
+361 GFGDL
-366 LIWASDGDR
+366 LIWVTDGEK
-375 YAFEKIDVRQDST
+375 YAFEKLDVREDST
-388 LMLILGTRTSSSAK
+388 L
-402 TTQLEKQDVRQDST
+402 
-416 MTIVLNSQSE
+416 TITFNSQSE
-426 RKEQKEGS
+426 RKESSDGS
-434 DNSFGSDCEKIVL
+434 FSSDCDKNIFL

-454 AGEPKVVATEEE
+454 AGNPKVTATEEE

-489 TKEYLQQLEG
+489 TKDDLQRMDGIQYLNKAQKEM
-499 LQYID
+499 
-504 QVRLWELIH
+504 LWELVH
-513 KSEGNYQT
+513 KSEGNHEAILT
-521 IIDFIAKHGWHEEEF
+521 FISKHGLHEEQF
-536 DDVYDYLKS
+536 GPVYDYLS
-545 FSDKDLRDITSEVL
+545 TFSDKDLRDITSEVL
-559 ESHFSYYDWVNGEP
+559 EVHYTTYDWDRIDEQDCPVTATGV
-573 YSRDMY
+573 YY
-579 KKGILPA
+579 KGILPA

-596 REELSC
+596 REELAC

-612 QWTLD
+612 QWVMD
-617 SVVVDDSS
+617 SIVVDDSS

-633 PVGVYKLRRADS
+633 PVGVYKLRRADR

-673 AADGSK
+673 AADASK
-679 TVFRKVDFDDDNN
+679 SVFRKVDFNDDNHPL
-692 AVDVNKK
+692 DVNAKR
-699 QAKLTLT
+699 AKLTLT
-706 YHGKEPAKPVY
+706 YRCKDPAKPVY
-717 WPHFTLAKLE
+717 WTHFTLSKME

-736 EDDPRM
+736 EDDARM
-742 ASFPATIEL
+742 AKFPATIEL

-784 TKDIVILPLGPR
+784 TKEIVILPLEVKE
-796 TSSSANIDPNL
+796 SNSINVDKSL
-807 ELFDGIALWDYAGDA
+807 ELFDGIELWDYAGDA
-822 GMLYINLGDYS
+822 GMLYVNLGDYS

-838 LIVELKGLQKE
+838 LVVELKQHQKE
-849 MKAWGGMTFMVGP
+849 MKQWGGMTFMVGP
-862 TTIGMPSWG
+862 RKLNMTDWH
-871 LVNTDFAYQ
+871 LVNTDIAYN
-880 KGLLEQ
+880 KGVLEQ
-886 RICEATKCGTNIQYP
+886 HILKAVHGRGQYP
-901 LVALIDKEGYIRYHS
+901 IVALINKNGHILYYSE
-916 TGYKIGVIE
+916 GYKIGVVE
-925 QVLKAWERG
+925 QVLKAAK
-934 RPRPQNR
+934 

>member
-1 MKKILIL
+1 MKKILIV
-8 AAALLTLVACHRD
+8 AAAVLAFVACQRD
-21 PHFIS
+21 PHFITN
-26 DKDYRNEVHA
+26 KDYRNEVHA
-36 DFEARMADFPML
+36 DFETRMADFPML
-48 QVQLDTLSRM
+48 EVRLDTLSTM

-73 DLADYEPSFYLQQ
+73 DLADYEPEFYLQQ

-99 GKAVPEDVFRH
+99 GKDVPEDVFRH

-140 TIEEAALEVNHWC
+140 TMEEAALEVNHWC

-213 AWVEVWVGNTTEG
+213 AWVEVYVD
-226 SEPRNKKYGKWNT
+226 
-239 TEGSE
+239 
-244 PCNKKCCGEWKFLG
+244 GEWKFLG

-312 PTRRVIVTVQDEN
+312 PTRRVTVTVQDES
-325 GFPVKAQVKFKLYNY
+325 GAPLSGAHVKFKLYNY
-340 AEYYTLADMATDV
+340 AEYYTLATMTTDKE
-353 NGKASLTT
+353 GRASLTT
-361 GLGDL
+361 GLGNL
-366 LIWASDGDR
+366 LIWATNGAK
-375 YAFEKIDVRQDST
+375 YTFEKLDVRQDST
-388 LMLILGTRTSSSAK
+388 LTLTISSPFTSHLSPF
-402 TTQLEKQDVRQDST
+402 T
-416 MTIVLNSQSE
+416 
-426 RKEQKEGS
+426 
-434 DNSFGSDCEKIVL
+434 
-447 FEMVPPV
+447 FEMDPPV

-466 TAANAKRLAYEDS
+466 TAANAKRLVYEDS

-489 TKEYLQQLEG
+489 TKNNYKELLPDSWCWAPKLFSDE
-499 LQYID
+499 
-504 QVRLWELIH
+504 QVWEIIH
-513 KSEGNYQT
+513 KSEGNYAE
-521 IIDFIAKHGWHEEEF
+521 IYKFF
-536 DDVYDYLKS
+536 DYWSGQYRSGEHIYDYLKS
-545 FSDKDLRDITSEVL
+545 YSDKDLRDITADVLKSHDTGFDWLDRDKGTCTNRSYTYEV
-559 ESHFSYYDWVNGEP
+559 
-573 YSRDMY
+573 Y

-596 REELSC
+596 REELAC

-607 AEEIR
+607 AEEIK
-612 QWTLD
+612 QWVMD
-617 SVVVDDSS
+617 SITIDDSS

-633 PVGVYKLRRADS
+633 PMGVYKIRRADS

-663 YLDNATNTIY
+663 YLDNATNIIY
-673 AADGSK
+673 VWEKASWVTK
-679 TVFRKVDFDDDNN
+679 DFKGLKDTKDLK
-692 AVDVNKK
+692 A
-699 QAKLTLT
+699 AKLTLT

-742 ASFPATIEL
+742 ASFPATLEL
-751 EPGTYCL
+751 EPGIYCL

-770 SRLEFFEVKSGEKV
+770 SRLEFFEVKAGEKMS
-784 TKDIVILPLGPR
+784 KEIVILPLEVKE
-796 TSSSANIDPNL
+796 SKSLKVEKCL
-807 ELFDGIALWDYAGDA
+807 ELFDGIELWDYAGNS
-822 GMLYINLGDYS
+822 GMLYVNLGNYS

-838 LIVELKGLQKE
+838 LIVELKQLQKE
-849 MKAWGGMTFMVGP
+849 MKQWGGMTFMVGP
-862 TTIGMPSWG
+862 KSIGMPSWG
-871 LVNTDFAYQ
+871 LVNTDFAYR

-886 RICEATKCGTNIQYP
+886 RILEATKSLTVQYP
-901 LVALIDKEGYIRYHS
+901 LVVLIDKEGHILYYS
-916 TGYKIGVIE
+916 QGYKIGVIE
-925 QVLKAWERG
+925 QILKAAR
-934 RPRPQNR
+934 Q

>member
-1 MKKILIL
+1 MGLVLL
-8 AAALLTLVACHRD
+8 ASCHRD
-21 PHFIS
+21 PHFIT
-26 DKDYRNEVHA
+26 DKDYRAEVHE
-36 DFEARMADFPML
+36 DFEGRMAEFPML
-48 QVQLDTLSRM
+48 DVRLDTLSAM

-86 VRYAFKAREEMPW
+86 VRYAFKVREEMAW
-99 GKAVPEDVFRH
+99 GKTIPEDVFRH

-132 LKERVKGM
+132 LKDRVKGM

-188 TALRAVGIPARQCYT
+188 TAMRAVGIPARQCYT

-213 AWVEVWVGNTTEG
+213 AWVEVYVD
-226 SEPRNKKYGKWNT
+226 
-239 TEGSE
+239 
-244 PCNKKCCGEWKFLG
+244 GEWKFLG
-258 ACEPDPRLNMGWFS
+258 ACEPDPKLNMGWFS

-293 EVVKRTGLYSELNL
+293 EVVKRTGMYSELNL

-312 PTRRVIVTVQDEN
+312 PTRRVTITVQDES
-325 GFPVKAQVKFKLYNY
+325 GAPLGGAQVKFKLYNY
-340 AEYYTLADMATDV
+340 AEYYTLATMTTDA
-353 NGKASLTT
+353 NGQASLTT

-366 LIWASDGDR
+366 LIWVTDGDTYR
-375 YAFEKIDVRQDST
+375 FRKLDVRKDSVAT
-388 LMLILGTRTSSSAK
+388 MT
-402 TTQLEKQDVRQDST
+402 LEKDVIVRQYRED
-416 MTIVLNSQSE
+416 MGCIHDADDWV
-426 RKEQKEGS
+426 
-434 DNSFGSDCEKIVL
+434 

-466 TAANAKRLAYEDS
+466 TAANARRLAYEDS

-489 TKEYLQQLEG
+489 TRGKINWHYDDCAWDF
-499 LQYID
+499 I
-504 QVRLWELIH
+504 R
-513 KSEGNYQT
+513 KSEGNYKEIMKFLNMHFPFEDEGPDCWPYEPT
-521 IIDFIAKHGWHEEEF
+521 HL
-536 DDVYDYLKS
+536 YNYLGT
-545 FSDKDLRDITSEVL
+545 FSDKDLRDITCDVLAAHWSEC
-559 ESHFSYYDWVNGEP
+559 VNGEVCV
-573 YSRDMY
+573 
-579 KKGILPA
+579 KGLMPA

-596 REELSC
+596 REELAC

-607 AEEIR
+607 AEEIM
-612 QWTLD
+612 QWVMD
-617 SVVVDDSS
+617 SITIDDSS

-633 PVGVYKLRRADS
+633 PVGVYKLRRADR

-650 FFVAACRAAGIPA
+650 FFVAACRAAGVPA
-663 YLDNATNTIY
+663 YLDNATNILHTWNGKSWQTTSFFSMTSSSSS
-673 AADGSK
+673 A
-679 TVFRKVDFDDDNN
+679 R
-692 AVDVNKK
+692 
-699 QAKLTLT
+699 LTLT

-770 SRLEFFEVKSGEKV
+770 SRMEFFEVKADEKI
-784 TKDIVILPLGPR
+784 TKEIVILPLLAHTDELGVL
-796 TSSSANIDPNL
+796 DKNL
-807 ELFDGIALWDYAGDA
+807 ELFDGIELWDYAGNS

-838 LIVELKGLQKE
+838 LVVELKQLQKE

-862 TTIGMPSWG
+862 AKLNMTEWH
-871 LVNTDFAYQ
+871 LVNTDITYN

-886 RICEATKCGTNIQYP
+886 RILEATKSGANIQYP
-901 LVALIDKEGYIRYHS
+901 LVALIDKDGQIRYHS

-925 QVLKAWERG
+925 QVLKAAK
-934 RPRPQNR
+934 